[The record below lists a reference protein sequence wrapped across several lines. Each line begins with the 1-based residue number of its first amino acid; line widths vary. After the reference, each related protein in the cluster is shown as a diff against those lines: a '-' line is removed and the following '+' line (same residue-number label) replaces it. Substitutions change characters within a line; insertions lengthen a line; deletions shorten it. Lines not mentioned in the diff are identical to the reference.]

1 MNRFE
6 KIARNIEADLI
17 LSDKDKAVIDAFTDG
32 KEADSKKLSTDGK
45 TLDGNWMGGKEIAI
59 RDSEGVITPGEGR
72 PHVKSDEVVLR
83 ALKKMTPSRYYR
95 GSERIA
101 AKNITD
107 SFSFSGRVTGE
118 YAHYSYGEADV
129 TKISKLLS
137 DSISRDLQ
145 RTLISDTG
153 MKWTV
158 AVDVAVQLGKEKKDA
173 PSGLW
178 DLDRANWT
186 SDYLADFTVTCTWSQ
201 VVPEEAELKRRVQ
214 MLIAKRLK

>member
-95 GSERIA
+95 GS
-101 AKNITD
+101 AK
-107 SFSFSGRVTGE
+107 V
-118 YAHYSYGEADV
+118 A
-129 TKISKLLS
+129 
-137 DSISRDLQ
+137 SIS
-145 RTLISDTG
+145 G
-153 MKWTV
+153 V
-158 AVDVAVQLGKEKKDA
+158 ADGIEALRKKYE
-173 PSGLW
+173 P
-178 DLDRANWT
+178 T
-186 SDYLADFTVTCTWSQ
+186 S
-201 VVPEEAELKRRVQ
+201 EEALVLGVLRDMAVHYKRGNTSRIKELAIELVEMMKGNFDEPLRY
-214 MLIAKRLK
+214 